1 MAHPS
6 PFEKFFRKTALQFSN
21 LNDITVEITILQSI
35 QVMRKTFLSLLTAIT
50 CLHAF
55 SQGAPALPAIIP
67 EPVSQQVSPG
77 HFVLP
82 ASILVEAP
90 DQPGLAQTVQ
100 DLRTHLSV
108 PTGFTVTIS
117 ARANPDAAIR
127 LVLNNWPDLTA
138 RASYL
143 NVMCAGRPAYLRA
156 ADSGSGS
163 SSKQKKIEN

>member
-1 MAHPS
+1 
-6 PFEKFFRKTALQFSN
+6 
-21 LNDITVEITILQSI
+21 
-35 QVMRKTFLSLLTAIT
+35 MRKTFLSLLTAIT

-55 SQGAPALPAIIP
+55 SQDAPALPAIIP

-90 DQPGLAQTVQ
+90 DQPGLAQTVP

-117 ARANPDAAIR
+117 ARSNPDAAIR
-127 LVLNNWPDLTA
+127 LVLTKPPDNTLGAEGYTLSVTPKTTLV
-138 RASYL
+138 RA
-143 NVMCAGRPAYLRA
+143 NQPAGLFY
-156 ADSGSGS
+156 G
-163 SSKQKKIEN
+163 I